1 MSEDLVITCSLLY
14 SCTALSS
21 AQKGSGNGSS
31 VGLAIALGVLVI
43 VGTVACPHGRVVL
56 SQTQDDALTSRDT
69 RALFV

>member
-1 MSEDLVITCSLLY
+1 MPEDLVITCSLLY

-43 VGTVACPHGRVVL
+43 VGTVA
-56 SQTQDDALTSRDT
+56 ALMAVSFYRKLKMM
-69 RALFV
+69 R